1 MGLTIPP
8 TKPPIKAPLFPA
20 ILLPMPAPTSEPAI
34 DVAVATGLATPIP
47 VAKVLIAADLLKSN
61 MVLALSLVI
70 LVLVNGADQF
80 QVC

>member
-34 DVAVATGLATPIP
+34 DVAVVTGLAIPCPI
-47 VAKVLIAADLLKSN
+47 ANVLIAADLSKSN
-61 MVLALSLVI
+61 IALALSLVI
-70 LVLVNGADQF
+70 LALVNGADQF